1 MKNVHK
7 AMGLLAVL
15 CALAA
20 LFACTRENSA
30 PSPTPEPV
38 TIRRQAAGEAESLA
52 DMVARLSPS
61 VVGIATRQN
70 GQQGIGSGVI
80 VSADGYIL
88 TNHHVAAEG
97 AEVTLIFADGTKE
110 LASAVWSSQALDL
123 AIVKAREGSYPAAA
137 MGSVEN
143 VRVGE
148 QVVAIGTPLALQFQH
163 TVTGG
168 IVSALNRTLQV
179 PSGRST
185 AFMEQLI
192 QTDVAINPGNS
203 GGPLLNQRGEV
214 IGIVTVRVEEA
225 AGIGFA
231 EGALIGLFFVL
242 LTFEG
247 LNRLDRVIRRAS
259 KTFDVY
265 VEFDEPSGVREL
277 LRKLNSWDCT
287 YENFEVIRGQDGRK
301 GSAAQS
307 AGIQTGDILLRAD
320 GRECRTL
327 LDLRYVLFSHK
338 VGETLELEVQRGG
351 EILHLTPK
359 LTAAGDEI

>member
-38 TIRRQAAGEAESLA
+38 TIRQQATGEAESLA

-137 MGSVEN
+137 MGSVED

-192 QTDVAINPGNS
+192 QTDVAVNPGNS

-231 EGALIGLFFVL
+231 IPIDIARPIVEHFLADGSYVTPKMGAYLFDSEIARYYDANSTMTTGLY
-242 LTFEG
+242 
-247 LNRLDRVIRRAS
+247 VI
-259 KTFDVY
+259 DV
-265 VEFDEPSGVREL
+265 EP
-277 LRKLNSWDCT
+277 
-287 YENFEVIRGQDGRK
+287 

-320 GRECRTL
+320 GRECKTL

>member
-1 MKNVHK
+1 
-7 AMGLLAVL
+7 MGLLAVL

-38 TIRRQAAGEAESLA
+38 TIRQQAAGEAESLA

-137 MGSVEN
+137 MGSVED

-231 EGALIGLFFVL
+231 IPIDIARPIVEHFLADGSYVTPKMGAYLFDSEIARYYDANSTMTTGLY
-242 LTFEG
+242 
-247 LNRLDRVIRRAS
+247 VI
-259 KTFDVY
+259 DV
-265 VEFDEPSGVREL
+265 EP
-277 LRKLNSWDCT
+277 
-287 YENFEVIRGQDGRK
+287 

-320 GRECRTL
+320 GRECKTL
-327 LDLRYVLFSHK
+327 LDLRYVLFSHR

>member
-7 AMGLLAVL
+7 AMGLLAAL

-38 TIRRQAAGEAESLA
+38 TIRQQAAGEAESLA

-123 AIVKAREGSYPAAA
+123 AIVKARGDSYPAAA
-137 MGSVEN
+137 MGSVED

-231 EGALIGLFFVL
+231 IPIDIARPIVEHFLADGSYVTPKMGAYLFDSEIARYYDANSTMTTGLY
-242 LTFEG
+242 
-247 LNRLDRVIRRAS
+247 VI
-259 KTFDVY
+259 DV
-265 VEFDEPSGVREL
+265 EP
-277 LRKLNSWDCT
+277 
-287 YENFEVIRGQDGRK
+287 

>member
-137 MGSVEN
+137 MGSVED

-163 TVTGG
+163 TVTDG

-231 EGALIGLFFVL
+231 IPIDIARPIVEHFLADGSYVTPKMGAYLFDSEIARYYDANSTMTTGLY
-242 LTFEG
+242 
-247 LNRLDRVIRRAS
+247 VI
-259 KTFDVY
+259 DV
-265 VEFDEPSGVREL
+265 EP
-277 LRKLNSWDCT
+277 
-287 YENFEVIRGQDGRK
+287 

>member
-38 TIRRQAAGEAESLA
+38 TIRQQAAGEAEGLA

-123 AIVKAREGSYPAAA
+123 AIVKAKEGSYPAAA
-137 MGSVEN
+137 MGSVED

-231 EGALIGLFFVL
+231 IPIDIARPIVEHFLADGSYVTPKMGAYLFDSEIARYYDANSTMTTGLY
-242 LTFEG
+242 
-247 LNRLDRVIRRAS
+247 VI
-259 KTFDVY
+259 DV
-265 VEFDEPSGVREL
+265 EP
-277 LRKLNSWDCT
+277 
-287 YENFEVIRGQDGRK
+287 